1 MKARTSRPLEHAPA
15 AAPSSRT
22 VGRVQVLGDPEQGVQ
37 VAQAALALLDVGLD
51 HVAAG
56 AGAGMALVALLQ
68 LGGDEFGAGALD
80 HLLAEAALQLLG
92 QALVAGQP
100 AAPPGSR
107 CGW

>member
-1 MKARTSRPLEHAPA
+1 MKAATSRRLN
-15 AAPSSRT
+15 SSRLSASSGI
-22 VGRVQVLGDPEQGVQ
+22 VDRVQVLGDPEQGVQ

-56 AGAGMALVALLQ
+56 AGPGLALVALLQ
-68 LGGDEFGAGALD
+68 LGGDELGAGALD

-92 QALVAGQP
+92 QRARRRSAG
-100 AAPPGSR
+100 APPGSR